1 MLRRML
7 SLFAIAG
14 VALALTISA
23 TRSADAFTVVSLNLE
38 LNCWGVI
45 DLGTY
50 VTADRDNTGMG
61 WEAYTIRATDGYG
74 NVILEVTGSI
84 PFGTY
89 RLGSDSWAIAPLA
102 NPLTLQ
108 FISLAGNGF
117 SKQLVFS
124 VTGECVGLPFVGPEP
139 EPVVLPGCDV
149 LLPIPAT
156 AVGGTFVADAPV
168 YWAPG
173 KLTNPLVT
181 IAAGNSARV
190 IGLDSTGEYYQ
201 IIWVCD
207 YVWVPRASLGPNYDA
222 VWNGAPLPTA
232 VVE

>member
-1 MLRRML
+1 MLRKVL
-7 SLFAIAG
+7 SLFAIVG
-14 VALALTISA
+14 LSLALTISA
-23 TRSADAFTVVSLNLE
+23 TRSADAITVVTLNLK
-38 LNCWGVI
+38 LDCIGI
-45 DLGTY
+45 TDSGSFITF
-50 VTADRDNTGMG
+50 DRDNTGMG
-61 WEAYTIRATDGYG
+61 GEAFTIRATDGYG
-74 NVILEVTGSI
+74 NVIFEYSSAPSLR
-84 PFGTY
+84 TY
-89 RLGSDSWAIAPLA
+89 GLGSAPWSNAPLA

-108 FISLAGNGF
+108 MISHAGNGF
-117 SKQLVFS
+117 SEQLALE

-173 KLTNPLVT
+173 KLTSPLVT
-181 IAAGNSARV
+181 IPAGNSARV

-207 YVWVPRASLGPNYDA
+207 YVWVPKATLGPNYDA